1 MALPADHG
9 SRALAAE
16 RLSAGL
22 GSDYVSHS
30 RPARLGRFGTR
41 ALDQRRCLAQLRFCV
56 AGSCLGIARAA
67 ALRGSCS
74 APPEGGSVR
83 AVLDFDAG
91 FYPERGESGN
101 PWLGRCRTGA
111 FLGKSSARTGRLD
124 FVPRRAVAAGAVAA
138 ASRCLDVVPA
148 AFVERGGDRMN
159 MNMTGRRAFLQI
171 LLCCALLSGSA
182 FSQSGG
188 ELRFCLRSEPKTFDP
203 LLVDD
208 DSSLAIRYLTGG
220 VLVRANRKTQELEPE
235 LAESWKVSKDGK
247 QVTFKLRHGITFSD
261 GSPFF
266 SEDVAFTMQ
275 RLMDP
280 ALHSSTGDAFRS
292 GSGTVSSKII
302 ASDQIAI
309 IFPAPPAGLE
319 RLFDQVAIM
328 SAHSPKKE
336 AAVLG
341 PFMVAEYK
349 AGSSVLLRRN
359 PNYWKKDSQ
368 GRRLPYLDSIR
379 LDIQS
384 NRDVEMLRFKR
395 GELDLINIL
404 DSDYFDRLAASS
416 PLLAHYAGASLDS
429 NFMWFNQV
437 AIAPIPEYNR
447 ACFRSANFRRAISQA
462 INRDDLSRVVFNGH
476 AQPAA
481 GPVSPANK
489 FWFNS
494 RLKAESYRPDA
505 ALKRLQ
511 TDGFHLQNGA
521 LFDKGG
527 NAVEF
532 SIVTNAGNKPRERMA
547 VMVQEDL
554 GKLGIKVN
562 VVTLDF
568 PSLIERISQKFNYE
582 AAMLGF
588 RNVDLDPNGQMNIWL
603 SSAEDHAWNP
613 QQKSPETAW
622 EAEIDRLMR
631 AQASTADPKKR
642 KESFDRVQEIAPGT
656 APFIYLVN
664 QIALP
669 AVSSAVEGANPGI
682 LSPQTFWNAERLTLN
697 ARTGGSR

>member
-1 MALPADHG
+1 MIDRRTFLPLVRCLVLVA
-9 SRALAAE
+9 ATLAA
-16 RLSAGL
+16 
-22 GSDYVSHS
+22 
-30 RPARLGRFGTR
+30 
-41 ALDQRRCLAQLRFCV
+41 
-56 AGSCLGIARAA
+56 
-67 ALRGSCS
+67 
-74 APPEGGSVR
+74 
-83 AVLDFDAG
+83 
-91 FYPERGESGN
+91 N
-101 PWLGRCRTGA
+101 
-111 FLGKSSARTGRLD
+111 
-124 FVPRRAVAAGAVAA
+124 
-138 ASRCLDVVPA
+138 ASFA
-148 AFVERGGDRMN
+148 
-159 MNMTGRRAFLQI
+159 
-171 LLCCALLSGSA
+171 
-182 FSQSGG
+182 QSGG

-208 DSSLAIRYLTGG
+208 DSSLSIRYLTGG
-220 VLVRANRKTQELEPE
+220 VLARVNRHTQDLEPE
-235 LAESWKVSKDGK
+235 LAESWKVSSDGK
-247 QVTFKLRHGITFSD
+247 VITFKLRHGISFSD
-261 GSPFF
+261 GSPFS

-292 GSGTVSSKII
+292 GSGAVSSKII
-302 ASDQIAI
+302 APDRISI
-309 IFPAPPAGLE
+309 IFPAPIAGLE

-328 SAHSPKKE
+328 SAHSAKKE

-341 PFMVAEYK
+341 PFMVADYK
-349 AGSSVLLRRN
+349 AGSTVLLRRN

-395 GELDLINIL
+395 GELDLINVI
-404 DSDYFDRLAASS
+404 DSDYFDRLASGS
-416 PLLAHYAGASLDS
+416 PALAHDAGASLDYD
-429 NFMWFNQV
+429 FIWFNQV
-437 AIAPIPEYNR
+437 SNAPIPEYKR
-447 ACFRSANFRRAISQA
+447 AWFRSANFRRAISQA
-462 INRDDLSRVVFNGH
+462 INRDDLSRVVFGGH
-476 AQPAA
+476 AQPAV
-481 GPVSPANK
+481 GPVSTANK
-489 FWFNS
+489 FWFNN
-494 RLKAESYRPDA
+494 RLKAEPYRPDA
-505 ALKRLQ
+505 AMQRLQ
-511 TDGFHLQNGA
+511 ADGFHLQSGA

-527 NAVEF
+527 NPVEF
-532 SIVTNAGNKPRERMA
+532 SIVTNAGSKPRERMA

-603 SSAEDHAWNP
+603 SSAENHAWNP

-631 AQASTADPKKR
+631 AQASSPDPKKR
-642 KESFDRVQEIAPGT
+642 KESFDRVQEIVAEQ

-664 QIALP
+664 PNALS
-669 AVSSAVEGANPGI
+669 AVSAAVEGANPGI

-697 ARTGGSR
+697 TTTRASR

>member
-1 MALPADHG
+1 VKTSGHRKF
-9 SRALAAE
+9 SRLITFS
-16 RLSAGL
+16 LSLSL
-22 GSDYVSHS
+22 GFLCICFLSS
-30 RPARLGRFGTR
+30 F
-41 ALDQRRCLAQLRFCV
+41 AQ
-56 AGSCLGIARAA
+56 G
-67 ALRGSCS
+67 
-74 APPEGGSVR
+74 
-83 AVLDFDAG
+83 
-91 FYPERGESGN
+91 
-101 PWLGRCRTGA
+101 
-111 FLGKSSARTGRLD
+111 
-124 FVPRRAVAAGAVAA
+124 
-138 ASRCLDVVPA
+138 
-148 AFVERGGDRMN
+148 
-159 MNMTGRRAFLQI
+159 
-171 LLCCALLSGSA
+171 
-182 FSQSGG
+182 QSGG
-188 ELRFCLRSEPKTFDP
+188 ELRFCLRTEPKTFDP

-208 DSSLAIRYLTGG
+208 DASLSIRYLTGG
-220 VLVRANRKTQELEPE
+220 VLIRANRNTQELEPE

-247 QVTFKLRHGITFSD
+247 QITFKLRSGIAFSD
-261 GSPFF
+261 GSPF
-266 SEDVAFTMQ
+266 SAEDVAFTMQ

-292 GSGTVSSKII
+292 GSGAVTSKII
-302 ASDQIAI
+302 APNQITVV
-309 IFPAPPAGLE
+309 FPAPVAGID

-349 AGSSVLLRRN
+349 AGSSLLLHRN

-395 GELDLINIL
+395 GELDLINVL

-416 PLLAHYAGASLDS
+416 PGVAHDAGASLDS
-429 NFMWFNQV
+429 DFMWFNQV
-437 AIAPIPEYNR
+437 ATAPIPEYKR
-447 ACFRSANFRRAISQA
+447 AWFRSANFRRAISQA

-476 AQPAA
+476 AQPAV

-489 FWFNS
+489 FWFNNK
-494 RLKAESYRPDA
+494 LKAEPYRPDA
-505 ALKRLQ
+505 ALRQLQ
-511 TDGFHLQNGA
+511 ADGFHMQNEA
-521 LFDKGG
+521 LVDKNG

-532 SIVTNAGNKPRERMA
+532 SIVTNAGSKSRERMA

-554 GKLGIKVN
+554 GKLGVKVN

-568 PSLIERISQKFNYE
+568 PSLLERISQKFNYE

-613 QQKSPETAW
+613 QQKSPATAW
-622 EAEIDRLMR
+622 EAEIDSLMR

-642 KESFDRVQEIAPGT
+642 KESFDRVQEIVFEQAPM
-656 APFIYLVN
+656 IYLVN
-664 QIALP
+664 QNALS

-682 LSPQTFWNAERLTLN
+682 LSPQTFWNAERITLN
-697 ARTGGSR
+697 ATTRASR